1 VGSGVA
7 GSEAVEGGGLMSELV
22 SLGAADAARKI
33 AKRELRAED
42 FVRACLERIRARDGE
57 VGAWAALDAEGA
69 LRAAR
74 ECDRNPPRG
83 VLHGVPIG
91 VKDIIDATGMPTEFN
106 SPIYRGNRPRADAS
120 CVALAK
126 NAGAVIVG
134 KTVTTEF
141 AFTNPGKTRNPNNLA
156 YSPGGSSSGSAAAVA
171 DRMVPLTIGTQ
182 TGGSVIR
189 PGAYCGVIA
198 MKPSFNTINRA
209 GVKPQSESLDTVGVF
224 ARSIEDAGLFLY
236 ALSGVPQPDFNM
248 LGTLAPAIGIC
259 RTPHWDRADKAM
271 QVRFEEVV
279 SGLARKGA
287 VLADYD
293 LDHSFASVY
302 EDQEVIQMFDALRAF
317 AYEYSTHRPL
327 LSPILVGRLDAA
339 VKHTPERY
347 SLAQRRAAGY
357 RVQVNECFARFDAL
371 LTISAPGEAPHG
383 IATTGSA
390 EFNRIWTLFGTPCV
404 NVPAGTGPNGLPLGV
419 QVVGPFGAD
428 TRTLMIAEWVRRS
441 IDV

>member
-1 VGSGVA
+1 MGDPH
-7 GSEAVEGGGLMSELV
+7 
-22 SLGAADAARKI
+22 SLGASEAARKI
-33 AKRELRAED
+33 AARELRSED
-42 FVRACLERIRARDGE
+42 LVRACLERIRARDAE
-57 VGAWAALDAEGA
+57 VEAWVALDAEGA

-74 ECDRNPPRG
+74 DCDRNPSRG

-126 NAGAVIVG
+126 NAGAIVLG

-141 AFTNPGKTRNPNNLA
+141 AFTNPGKTRNPHNLA

-171 DRMVPLTIGTQ
+171 DCMVPLSIGTQ

-189 PGAYCGVIA
+189 PGAFCGVIA
-198 MKPSFNTINRA
+198 MKPSFNTVNRA

-224 ARSIEDAGLFLY
+224 ARSVDDASLFLH
-236 ALSGVPQPDFNM
+236 ALSGVPLPDFRP
-248 LGTLAPAIGIC
+248 LASLAPAIGIC
-259 RTPHWDRADKAM
+259 RTAHWDRADKAM

-279 SGLARKGA
+279 STLACKGA
-287 VLADYD
+287 VLADYH
-293 LDHSFASVY
+293 LDPSFANVY
-302 EDQEVIQMFDALRAF
+302 EDQEVIQMYDAVRAF
-317 AYEYSTHRPL
+317 AYEYATHRPL

-339 VKHTPERY
+339 VKHTRERY
-347 SLAQRRAAGY
+347 TIAQHRASEYRAGLAKD
-357 RVQVNECFARFDAL
+357 FKRFDAL

-404 NVPAGTGPNGLPLGV
+404 NVPAGVGPNGLPLGV

-428 TRTLMIAEWVRRS
+428 TRTLLVAEWVRRALTA
-441 IDV
+441 